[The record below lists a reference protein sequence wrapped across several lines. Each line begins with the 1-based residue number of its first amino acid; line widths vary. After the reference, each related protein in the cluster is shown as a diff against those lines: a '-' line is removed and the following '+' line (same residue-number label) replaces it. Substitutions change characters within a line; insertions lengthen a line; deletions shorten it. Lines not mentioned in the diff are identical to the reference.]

1 MQIEIQQNELNKIVS
16 TYLQEKLQI
25 RNKLVVHVYRLDEN
39 IGPLE
44 EVKKL
49 VVYVEVPNRVVTK

>member
-1 MQIEIQQNELNKIVS
+1 MQIEIQQDELNKIVS
-16 TYLQEKLQI
+16 AYLQEKLQI
-25 RNKLVVHVYRLDEN
+25 RNRLVVHVYRLDEN